1 MNTLRKSRRVGQA
14 ALPESKRAV
23 QEKSDLLS
31 QPPTSTEPPAS
42 QTVRTSDNQLF
53 CCKSI
58 DKLISES
65 ETPGQRLQKTLGPW
79 SLTALGIGAVIGSGI
94 FVLTGTAAAGEYFKA
109 SSIWHAQVLDIVV
122 NFLRTGNTAGVLMHG
137 RPPAGPSIAISFFLV
152 ALACSFAGLC
162 YAELASMIPIAGSA
176 YTYSYATLGEIFAW
190 IIGWDLILEYVVS
203 NVVVAIGFSAYTKS
217 QLATF
222 GINLP
227 DKWSTPVWESGHWT
241 GAYFNVPAFLIIF
254 ILTVLLVRGIR
265 ESAEANNIMVAIKI
279 GAILVF
285 LVVGGA
291 LVNPS
296 NWRPFAPSGFG
307 GVVTGGAIVFFT
319 YIGFDS
325 VSTAAEESRNPQR
338 DLPIGIIASL
348 IVCTILY
355 VGVSIVLLGMMK
367 YTTFVSG
374 AANEAPV
381 AYALQM
387 LGASRWSRS
396 IIVIGALTGMLSSL
410 LVFQYGQAR
419 IWYAMSRDG
428 LFPKFFSA
436 IHPKF
441 KTPHW
446 STWIAGFAVGIPGG
460 LMATA
465 DAADLSNI
473 GTLFAFVLVS
483 LGVIILRRTQ
493 PERKRVFRVPF
504 VPWFPL
510 ISIILCGGLM
520 TGLTVITWA
529 RFIGWLVLGLLIYF
543 FYSRHRSE
551 FARK

>member
-1 MNTLRKSRRVGQA
+1 
-14 ALPESKRAV
+14 LPQS
-23 QEKSDLLS
+23 
-31 QPPTSTEPPAS
+31 STEPTA
-42 QTVRTSDNQLF
+42 TVRTSENQLF

-58 DKLISES
+58 DKLIAES
-65 ETPGQRLQKTLGPW
+65 ETPGHRLQKSLGPW
-79 SLTALGIGAVIGSGI
+79 SLMALGIGAVIGSGI

-122 NFLRTGNTAGVLMHG
+122 NLLRTGNVSQVLMHG
-137 RPPAGPSIAISFFLV
+137 RPPAGPSIAVSFFLV
-152 ALACSFAGLC
+152 AIACSFAGLC

-203 NVVVAIGFSAYTKS
+203 NIVVAIGFSAYTKA
-217 QLATF
+217 QLSSF
-222 GINLP
+222 GIDLP

-241 GAYFNVPAFLIIF
+241 GSYFNFPAFLIVF

-291 LVNPS
+291 LVNPA
-296 NWRPFAPSGFG
+296 NWKPFAPSGFG
-307 GVVTGGAIVFFT
+307 GIVTGGAIVFFT

-325 VSTAAEESRNPQR
+325 VSTAAEEARNPQR
-338 DLPIGIIASL
+338 DLPFGIIASL
-348 IVCTILY
+348 IVCTVLY
-355 VGVSIVLLGMMK
+355 VGVSLVLLGMMR
-367 YTTFVSG
+367 YTNFVSG

-381 AYALQM
+381 AYALQV

-396 IIVIGALTGMLSSL
+396 IIVVGALMGMISSL

-419 IWYAMSRDG
+419 VWYAMSRDR
-428 LFPKFFSA
+428 LFPKLFSA

-441 KTPHW
+441 QTPHW
-446 STWIAGFAVGIPGG
+446 STWIAGFAVGIPSGI
-460 LMATA
+460 MATA

-483 LGVIILRRTQ
+483 LGVIVLRRTQ

-520 TGLTVITWA
+520 TGLTVITWG
-529 RFIGWLVLGLLIYF
+529 RFIGWLIIGLLIYY

-551 FARK
+551 FAKKEL